1 LRKKLSALEKKQ
13 QVDSVQTSK
22 VERGIK
28 KDKNGFLIIDQA
40 TETRLNLSQEPIN
53 GFYSNGRR
61 ALDLTGNYILK
72 KVFQVIL
79 LQEVAN

>member
-40 TETRLNLSQEPIN
+40 RETRLDLSQEQSN
-53 GFYSNGRR
+53 GF
-61 ALDLTGNYILK
+61 IQM
-72 KVFQVIL
+72 VV
-79 LQEVAN
+79 EP